1 MARKSTNVQKISA
14 KLKNTDMLYHYFWK
28 YLGIAISMFEWKGLP
43 TEIDYRYLEYIL
55 ISQGMAV
62 AGNSTLGVP
71 VAGMVAP
78 EGRFNNYEVPRYR
91 RYYTI
96 NGHTERFDSKNSV
109 MIYNSFVRKG
119 DVYDILLFADRIAK
133 LMRTMDV
140 NINVQKTP
148 FIVTTD
154 KAHEASVRALFN
166 QVESFQDYV
175 VEMPSFPDNAIQV
188 LNLNPPFIAPELNAM
203 KDEIE
208 NELLNYL
215 GIAAFSSTKK
225 ERLVSN
231 EVSSTQQTVAAM
243 GNARLRARRQAAEQM
258 SELFG
263 TEITVDYCENLQETI
278 DALKN
283 NPAQTGGV
291 GGEGL

>member
-1 MARKSTNVQKISA
+1 
-14 KLKNTDMLYHYFWK
+14 
-28 YLGIAISMFEWKGLP
+28 
-43 TEIDYRYLEYIL
+43 
-55 ISQGMAV
+55 
-62 AGNSTLGVP
+62 
-71 VAGMVAP
+71 
-78 EGRFNNYEVPRYR
+78 
-91 RYYTI
+91 
-96 NGHTERFDSKNSV
+96 

-263 TEITVDYCENLQETI
+263 TEITVDYCENLKETV
-278 DALKN
+278 ATLQN

-291 GGEGL
+291 GGAGL